1 MDGSGDDAS
10 RLALNDAE
18 RRLDRP
24 VPFERRT
31 NLNKD
36 EYYQVILDGVARY
49 LESPFLTD
57 LVKTLVRFTDARNV
71 DFADAMGKN
80 QIASKK
86 WLIDELCRVTDG
98 RFGQVYLLGGWYGL
112 LAAMLLH
119 DGRPRID
126 KVTSIDLDPTCEDV
140 ARSLNRAHVS
150 EGKFEAVTADICAID
165 YHALRSNGAQ
175 IAEAL
180 VINTSCEHL
189 PDFDGWYRRIP
200 AGMLQVLQSNNL
212 FDDPEHVN
220 CVPDLDALVR
230 QAPMSEI
237 LFAGELKLNRYS
249 RFMLIGRK

>member
-1 MDGSGDDAS
+1 MGGSDDDGSRS
-10 RLALNDAE
+10 ALSNVQQRVGE
-18 RRLDRP
+18 P

-31 NLNKD
+31 DLNKD
-36 EYYQVILDGVARY
+36 EYYQVIMDGVARY

-57 LVKTLVRFTDARNV
+57 LVKTLVTFTNARNV

-86 WLIDELCRVTDG
+86 WLIEELCKATSG

-119 DGRPRID
+119 DDRPQID
-126 KVTSIDLDPTCEDV
+126 TVTSIDLDPTCEDV
-140 ARSLNRAHVS
+140 ARSLNRTHVAD
-150 EGKFEAVTADICAID
+150 GKFEAITADICTID
-165 YHALRSNGAQ
+165 YRPLRSNGSGS
-175 IAEAL
+175 AESL

-220 CVPDLDALVR
+220 CVPDLDALRR
-230 QAPMSEI
+230 QAPMSET